1 VCYHA
6 LSMPRQAGAG
16 AAPSSATLASRG
28 LPARP
33 AAPAFGTCPTPPPP
47 MQRPP
52 KLPRTLTLYVQYGTE
67 PSQLRRALPS
77 VEHFVSC
84 HPDITLHRVGTR

>member
-1 VCYHA
+1 VLSRAEHA
-6 LSMPRQAGAG
+6 SPGGCGRGPLQRHPGQPWPPSAASGACLRHVSD
-16 AAPSSATLASRG
+16 PS
-28 LPARP
+28 
-33 AAPAFGTCPTPPPP
+33 PPP

-77 VEHFVSC
+77 VEH
-84 HPDITLHRVGTR
+84 DMT